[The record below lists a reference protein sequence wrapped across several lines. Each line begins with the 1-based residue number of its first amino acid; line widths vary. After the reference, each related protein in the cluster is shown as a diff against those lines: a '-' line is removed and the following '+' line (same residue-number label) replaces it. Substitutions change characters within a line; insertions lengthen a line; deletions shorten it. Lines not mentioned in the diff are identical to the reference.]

1 MPKTEDEVDL
11 DQLVFIMSRDQFKLL
26 VNNACERHELLQT
39 MKTLKEETRNILGA
53 VVMLEKEL
61 MRHGDC
67 SHWEYQ
73 KVEYYA

>member
-11 DQLVFIMSRDQFKLL
+11 DQLVFIMGRDQFKLL
-26 VNNACERHELLQT
+26 VKLASQRYELLQT

-53 VVMLEKEL
+53 VVVLEKEL
-61 MRHGDC
+61 LCHGDC

-73 KVEYYA
+73 KVEHYA